1 MKEIKIPDDDA
12 KKNNEK
18 LETEKVHQAP
28 GIIKARHQ
36 PSKFANSDEELSEQ
50 SEASKSS
57 S

>member
-18 LETEKVHQAP
+18 LEAEKVHQAP